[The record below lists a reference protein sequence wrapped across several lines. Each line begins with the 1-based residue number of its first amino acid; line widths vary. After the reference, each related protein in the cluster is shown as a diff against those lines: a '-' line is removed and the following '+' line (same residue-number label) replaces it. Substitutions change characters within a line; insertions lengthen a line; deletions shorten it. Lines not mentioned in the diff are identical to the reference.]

1 MSLRDTVMGF
11 GAAEWQLDERN
22 EGKTRVE
29 CESNALLLSPS
40 LSETRRDET
49 RSLASPLLPSLVDA
63 LFLFFPSRS
72 LSLSPP
78 LSTSLSFFLFPSPP
92 KQQHHQAWLDGRHAV
107 VGTKCNQLLLLDVD
121 ARSGTRV
128 ALPPA
133 HARQPR
139 PAGMDSPGHGV
150 FNASG
155 PKGSGM
161 HTTAVSPDGRLLAS
175 GGSDATDAQIF
186 RIERG

>member
-1 MSLRDTVMGF
+1 MTRGWNSGRKSGVGWRKRD
-11 GAAEWQLDERN
+11 
-22 EGKTRVE
+22 
-29 CESNALLLSPS
+29 SNALAFASLGLGDERERGALRFSTLSHP
-40 LSETRRDET
+40 
-49 RSLASPLLPSLVDA
+49 AA
-63 LFLFFPSRS
+63 LS
-72 LSLSPP
+72 LSLPLPDLPP
-78 LSTSLSFFLFPSPP
+78 PP
-92 KQQHHQAWLDGRHAV
+92 QQQQKQQAWLDGRHAV

-121 ARSGTRV
+121 ARTGTKVR
-128 ALPPA
+128 LPPA
-133 HARQPR
+133 HERQPR

-161 HTTAVSPDGRLLAS
+161 HTTAVSPDGRLLAC

>member
-1 MSLRDTVMGF
+1 M
-11 GAAEWQLDERN
+11 
-22 EGKTRVE
+22 
-29 CESNALLLSPS
+29 LLSLPS
-40 LSETRRDET
+40 LSETER
-49 RSLASPLLPSLVDA
+49 ASFVVAAAATSPFPLY
-63 LFLFFPSRS
+63 
-72 LSLSPP
+72 LSNAREKKK
-78 LSTSLSFFLFPSPP
+78 LSTSSSPSSFSFNNL
-92 KQQHHQAWLDGRHAV
+92 QAWLDGRHAV

-121 ARSGTRV
+121 ALSCAKIR
-128 ALPPA
+128 LPPA
-133 HARQPR
+133 HERRPR

-161 HTTAVSPDGRLLAS
+161 HTTAVSPDGRLLAC